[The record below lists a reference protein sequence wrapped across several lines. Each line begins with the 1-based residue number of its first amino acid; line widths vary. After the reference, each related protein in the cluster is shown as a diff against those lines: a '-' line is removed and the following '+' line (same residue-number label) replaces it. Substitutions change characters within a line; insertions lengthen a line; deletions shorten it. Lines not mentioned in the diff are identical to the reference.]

1 LVSFGFYEKPINQ
14 YSVDSISQIALGA
27 AMGELAAGKKA
38 GNKAMI
44 WGAVG
49 GTIPDL
55 DVIGGAFLDPISN
68 LVFHRGFT
76 HSFWFA
82 FVMAPILGYLLHY
95 FYKRRDPNVSYRD
108 WTWLFFLALFTH
120 PLLDCFTTWGTQFFT
135 PFSDFRVA
143 FNTIF
148 VLDPLYTVPFSICL
162 IFAATFNRAKPKRK
176 YLNYLGIA
184 LSTGYILFT
193 VVNKQYVD
201 GKFQDSMDK
210 KGMGDYEFMSAPTP
224 LNNLLWHASVK
235 SEDTI
240 WVGYYSILD
249 KNDNI
254 RFQAFS
260 RNLYL
265 KKPYENS
272 RAFRILKH
280 VSKDF
285 YALRQ
290 IKGGIQF
297 YDLRFGLL
305 DGWKPQNN
313 DSINLPFHWKIF
325 EEKNPDGTH
334 KVLQQRP
341 DFEVTDELLQTFV
354 DRVKGEK
361 P

>member
-1 LVSFGFYEKPINQ
+1 
-14 YSVDSISQIALGA
+14 
-27 AMGELAAGKKA
+27 MGELAAGKKA
-38 GNKAMI
+38 GNKAMV

-55 DVIGGAFLDPISN
+55 DVIGGVFLDPISN

-95 FYKRRDPNVSYRD
+95 FYKRRDPNVTYRD

-162 IFAATFNRAKPKRK
+162 IFAATINRTKPKRK

-193 VVNKQYVD
+193 VINKQYVD

-235 SEDTI
+235 SEDSI
-240 WVGYYSILD
+240 WVAYYSILD
-249 KNDNI
+249 KDDDI
-254 RFQAFS
+254 QFKGIY
-260 RNLYL
+260 RNQKL
-265 KKPYENS
+265 KAPFLGSYTFNTLE
-272 RAFRILKH
+272 H
-280 VSKDF
+280 VSKGF
-285 YALRQ
+285 YALRK
-290 IKGGIQF
+290 IKGGIEF

-305 DGWKPQNN
+305 DGWVSQDKKK
-313 DSINLPFHWKIF
+313 INLPFYWEVM
-325 EEKNPDGTH
+325 EEKGPNGRH
-334 KVLQQRP
+334 KAFQHRP
-341 DFEVTDELLQTFV
+341 NFELSKELRKSFV
-354 DRVKGEK
+354 ERIKGNK
-361 P
+361 M